1 MSPAVR
7 MASVLLGVAFGFMLS
22 WGRMTSPD
30 AIQDML
36 LLEDPY
42 LYLMMGS
49 TVAVAYPGVRLVRKL
64 QGNAALTG
72 ERITL
77 VQDRPQRH
85 HLVGAAI
92 FGLGWAIAATCPGPV
107 SAQLGQGYAW
117 ALVTMVGMVL
127 GIWLGARSGNARDR
141 AASVAA
147 DAAAG

>member
-1 MSPAVR
+1 MSTPVR
-7 MASVLLGVAFGFMLS
+7 CASVLLGVAFGFMLS

-49 TVAVAYPGVRLVRKL
+49 TIAVAYPGVRLVRRI
-64 QGNAALTG
+64 QGRSLLTG
-72 ERITL
+72 EQIDLT
-77 VQDRPQRH
+77 QDRPQRQ

-92 FGLGWAIAATCPGPV
+92 FGLGWAVSVTCPGPI

-127 GIWLGARSGNARDR
+127 GIWLGARSGDARQR
-141 AASVAA
+141 AAVITA
-147 DAAAG
+147 DASV